1 MMPGIRHCL
10 AALLCSTAVATLSHA
25 ADNLA
30 QSAEF
35 QVTGTLLESACYLD
49 PSSAYQTVY
58 LGDLNTARLLQV
70 GDQGTPVALHLKL
83 QGCVRSDGG
92 RRDSQ
97 HGTLVWSAIEPVA
110 ALTFRAVADADTPEL
125 IKVAGAEGFGLR
137 LLDVQGQDVR
147 LGRTAPA
154 WFVSPGQ
161 SQLTYYIRPERTAA
175 PLRPGPFRANLNV
188 NLAYD

>member
-1 MMPGIRHCL
+1 MMPGTRSCL
-10 AALLCSTAVATLSHA
+10 AALLYSASVSTLSHA
-25 ADNLA
+25 AGTLA
-30 QSAEF
+30 QTAEV

-49 PSSAYQTVY
+49 PRSTYQTLA
-58 LGDLNTARLLQV
+58 LGDLSTARLLHV

-83 QGCVRSDGG
+83 HGCVRSDGG

-97 HGTLVWSAIEPVA
+97 HGTLIWSAIEPVL
-110 ALTFRAVADADTPEL
+110 ALTFNAVADADSPEL

-137 LLDVQGQDVR
+137 LLDVQGRDVR

-154 WFVSPGQ
+154 WFVSPGDN
-161 SQLTYYIRPERTAA
+161 QLTYYIRPERTAA
-175 PLRPGPFRANLNV
+175 PLRPGAFRASLNV

>member
-1 MMPGIRHCL
+1 MMPATRYCL
-10 AALLCSTAVATLSHA
+10 TALLCSAGVSTLSHA
-25 ADNLA
+25 AGNPA
-30 QSAEF
+30 QTAEF

-49 PSSAYQTVY
+49 PSSAYQTLV
-58 LGDLNTARLLQV
+58 LGDLSTARLLHV

-92 RRDSQ
+92 RRDEQ
-97 HGTLVWSAIEPVA
+97 QGTLVWSAIEPVA
-110 ALTFRAVADADTPEL
+110 ELVFIAVADADTPGL

-137 LLDVQGQDVR
+137 LLDVQGNDVR

-154 WFVSPGQ
+154 WFVSPGD

-175 PLRPGPFRANLNV
+175 PLRPGAFRASLNV

>member
-1 MMPGIRHCL
+1 MKPGLRSCL
-10 AALLCSTAVATLSHA
+10 AALLCSTSVVSYAV
-25 ADNLA
+25 DNLA

-49 PSSAYQTVY
+49 PSSAYQTLS
-58 LGDLNTARLLQV
+58 LGDLSTARLLRL

-92 RRDSQ
+92 RHDDRQ
-97 HGTLVWSAIEPVA
+97 GTLIWSAIEPVA
-110 ALTFRAVADADTPEL
+110 VLTFKADTDADTPEL
-125 IKVAGAEGFGLR
+125 IKVVGAEGFGLR
-137 LLDVQGQDVR
+137 LLDVQGNDVH

-154 WFVSPGQ
+154 WFVSPGD

-175 PLRPGPFRANLNV
+175 PLRPGAFRASLNV
-188 NLAYD
+188 NLTYD